1 MRDTQE
7 AAASKA
13 HVVAQDHPWSPTTT
27 AYWLPPELHHDSGV
41 KEGYD
46 PAAFAARRFHQPF

>member
-13 HVVAQDHPWSPTTT
+13 HVVVQDHPWSPTTT
-27 AYWLPPELHHDSGV
+27 AYLQVQYYTCAGCRQ
-41 KEGYD
+41 GFIAI
-46 PAAFAARRFHQPF
+46 PA